1 MIRRVFLSLLFAV
14 CTLGAQ
20 ERFQQLTILHTNDL
34 HAHLLPDSAGIGG
47 FAYVAA
53 AVNRE
58 RAGCTTCIYLNA
70 GDLVQGTPVST
81 MFHGLPIYEI
91 ANGLGVDAAVAGNH
105 EFDYGWQRVREFAN
119 VVKYPLLSANIVNAE
134 GATITGK
141 AYTILNAGG
150 VRVGV
155 IGVVMSDM
163 IGALIT
169 PEVAGPYHVLPV
181 IETVRKYAREL
192 QDRVDLVVVLG
203 HIYNPEA
210 DAILQ
215 EVPEVS
221 VVVAGHAHKG
231 FEQMH
236 RAGSGVAVLCTGYGR
251 ELGRLD
257 LKIANHK
264 VQSGEWKKIAIDSHS
279 IDPEPRIAASVA
291 HWENKVSKIVDVP
304 IGEARRQ
311 FSSADLRPIIE
322 AGLASETG
330 ADFAYMNSGGVR
342 DNLPTG
348 HILARHVWNIL
359 PFDNQVL
366 IGKFKGSEL
375 PEEITSGKTI
385 DPSRIYSVATLDYV
399 VDMRFRERRSAF
411 TNTHRLLRDVMI
423 DWIKKK
429 SVLE

>member
-14 CTLGAQ
+14 GTLGAQ
-20 ERFQQLTILHTNDL
+20 EHFQQLTILHTNDL

-47 FAYVAA
+47 FGYVAA

-91 ANGLGVDAAVAGNH
+91 ANQIGIDAAVAGNH
-105 EFDYGWQRVREFAN
+105 EFDYGWQKVQEFAHIA
-119 VVKYPLLSANIVNAE
+119 KYPLLSANIVNAE
-134 GATITGK
+134 GTTITGK
-141 AYTILNAGG
+141 PYTILNAGG

-169 PEVAGPYHVLPV
+169 PEAAGPFHVLPV

-210 DAILQ
+210 DAILK

-231 FEQMH
+231 FEQM
-236 RAGSGVAVLCTGYGR
+236 RSAGNGVAVLCNGYGR

-264 VQSGEWKKIAIDSHS
+264 VQSAEWKKIPIDSHT
-279 IDPEPRIAASVA
+279 IVPEPRVAAAVA
-291 HWENKVSKIVDVP
+291 HWEGKVSKIVDVP

-311 FSSADLRPIIE
+311 LSNTDLRPIIE

-342 DNLPTG
+342 DILPSG
-348 HILARHVWNIL
+348 RILARHIWNIL

-375 PEEITSGKTI
+375 PEEIARGKTI
-385 DPSRIYSVATLDYV
+385 DPTRTYSVATLDYV
-399 VDMRFRERRSAF
+399 VDMRFRERRAGF
-411 TNTHRLLRDVMI
+411 TNTNRLLRDVMI

-429 SVLE
+429 RILE

>member
-1 MIRRVFLSLLFAV
+1 MICRALLSLLFV
-14 CTLGAQ
+14 VSTLGAQ
-20 ERFQQLTILHTNDL
+20 ERLRQLTILHTNDL

-91 ANGLGVDAAVAGNH
+91 ANGLGIDAAVVGNH
-105 EFDYGWQRVREFAN
+105 EFDYGWQKVQEFAHSA
-119 VVKYPLLSANIVNAE
+119 KYPLLSANIVNAA

-141 AYTILNAGG
+141 AYTILNTGG

-169 PEVAGPYHVLPV
+169 PESAGPFHVLPAV
-181 IETVRKYAREL
+181 ETVRKYAREL
-192 QDRVDLVVVLG
+192 VNRTDLIVVLG

-236 RAGSGVAVLCTGYGR
+236 RTGSGVAVLCNGYGR

-257 LKIANHK
+257 LKVANHK
-264 VQSGEWKKIAIDSHS
+264 IQSAEWKRIPIDSHT
-279 IDPEPRIAASVA
+279 IEPDPSVAASVA
-291 HWENKVSKIVDVP
+291 HWEGKVSKIVDVP

-311 FSSADLRPIIE
+311 FNSADLQPIVE
-322 AGLASETG
+322 AGLAAETG
-330 ADFAYMNSGGVR
+330 ADFAYMNSGGIR
-342 DNLPTG
+342 DSLPAG
-348 HILARHVWNIL
+348 RILARQIWNML

-375 PEEITSGKTI
+375 PEEIAHGRNL
-385 DPSRIYSVATLDYV
+385 DPIRVYNVATLDYV
-399 VDMRFRERRSAF
+399 VDMRFRERRAGF
-411 TNTHRLLRDVMI
+411 TNTNRLLRDVMI

-429 SVLE
+429 RILE

>member
-1 MIRRVFLSLLFAV
+1 MIRRVFLSLLFAI

-20 ERFQQLTILHTNDL
+20 ERRQLTILHTNDL

-47 FAYVAA
+47 FAYVTA

-91 ANGLGVDAAVAGNH
+91 ANQIGIDAAVAGNH
-105 EFDYGWQRVREFAN
+105 EFDYGSQKVQEFAHIA
-119 VVKYPLLSANIVNAE
+119 KYPLLSANIVDAA

-169 PEVAGPYHVLPV
+169 PEVAGPFHVLPV

-236 RAGSGVAVLCTGYGR
+236 RAGNGVAVLCDGYGR

-264 VQSGEWKKIAIDSHS
+264 VQSAEWKKIPIDSHT
-279 IDPEPRIAASVA
+279 IDPEPRVAATVA

-348 HILARHVWNIL
+348 RILARHIWNIL

-375 PEEITSGKTI
+375 PEEIAHGKTI
-385 DPSRIYSVATLDYV
+385 EPSRIYSVATLDYV
-399 VDMRFRERRSAF
+399 VDMKFRERRAAF
-411 TNTHRLLRDVMI
+411 ANTHRLLRDVMI